1 MYWDDTGYLLSN
13 NKYNENSSIAEFFTE
28 KHGRCSGII
37 FGATS
42 KKVKSYL
49 QIGNKLHINYNYKNE
64 NKLGYF
70 KVEIMTAHTP
80 LYFDNYKK
88 LSCITSGM
96 SLIKLFTAEAQE
108 NYKIYYLIDE
118 FFNILNHQE
127 WIKEYIFW
135 ELKLLKLIGYD
146 LELSKIAVKEILGD
160 QISYYVKSKIEKK
173 IIPNFLIDLND
184 NKINNKSLLSGLKLV
199 GDYMEKTIL
208 TPNDI
213 NYPNT
218 RINFINSLK

>member
-13 NKYNENSSIAEFFTE
+13 NKYNENSSIADFFTE

-184 NKINNKSLLSGLKLV
+184 NKINNKSLLNGLKLV

-208 TPNDI
+208 KPNDI

>member
-13 NKYNENSSIAEFFTE
+13 NRYNENSSIAEFFTE
-28 KHGRCSGII
+28 LHGRCSGII

-42 KKVKSYL
+42 KKVKRYL
-49 QIGNKLHINYNYKNE
+49 QIGNKLHINYNYKND
-64 NKLGYF
+64 NKLGYI
-70 KVEIMTAHTP
+70 KVEIVIAHTP

-88 LSCITSGM
+88 LSCITSAM
-96 SLIKLFTAEAQE
+96 SLIRLFTAEAQE

-118 FFNILNHQE
+118 FFNKLNHQE
-127 WIKEYIFW
+127 WIKKYIFW

-146 LELSKIAVKEILGD
+146 LELSKFAIKEILGD
-160 QISYYVKSKIEKK
+160 QILYYTKSKIEKK

-184 NKINNKSLLSGLKLV
+184 KKIKNTSLLSGLKLI

-208 TPNDI
+208 KPHDI
-213 NYPNT
+213 NHPNT
-218 RINFINSLK
+218 RIHFINSLK

>member
-1 MYWDDTGYLLSN
+1 MYWDDIGFLLSN
-13 NKYNENSSIAEFFTE
+13 NRYNENSSIAEFFTQ
-28 KHGRCSGII
+28 KHGKCSGII

-49 QIGNKLHINYNYKNE
+49 QIGNKLHINYNYKNV

-118 FFNILNHQE
+118 FFDILNHAE
-127 WIKEYIFW
+127 WIKKYIFW

-146 LELSKIAVKEILGD
+146 LELSKIATKEILGD

-173 IIPNFLIDLND
+173 TIPNFLVELND
-184 NKINNKSLLSGLKLV
+184 KKINNKLLLSGLKLI

-208 TPNDI
+208 KPNDI

-218 RINFINSLK
+218 RIHFINSLK

>member
-208 TPNDI
+208 KPNDI

>member
-13 NKYNENSSIAEFFTE
+13 NRYNENSSIAEFFTE
-28 KHGRCSGII
+28 QHGKCSGII

-49 QIGNKLHINYNYKNE
+49 QIGNKLYINYNYKNE

-88 LSCITSGM
+88 LSCITSAM

-108 NYKIYYLIDE
+108 NYKIYYLMDD
-118 FFNILNHQE
+118 FFHVLNQLE

-146 LELSKIAVKEILGD
+146 LQLSKIAIKETLGD
-160 QISYYVKSKIEKK
+160 KISYYVKSKIEKK

-184 NKINNKSLLSGLKLV
+184 KKINNTSLLSGLKLI

-208 TPNDI
+208 KPNDI
-213 NYPNT
+213 NHPNT
-218 RINFINSLK
+218 RIHFINSLK

>member
-13 NKYNENSSIAEFFTE
+13 NKYNENSSIADFFTE

-118 FFNILNHQE
+118 FFNILNYQE
-127 WIKEYIFW
+127 WIKAYIFW

-146 LELSKIAVKEILGD
+146 LELSKFAIKEILGD
-160 QISYYVKSKIEKK
+160 QISYYAKSKIEKK
-173 IIPNFLIDLND
+173 IIPNFLIDLN
-184 NKINNKSLLSGLKLV
+184 NKKINNKSLLSGLKLI

-208 TPNDI
+208 KPNDI
-213 NYPNT
+213 NHPNT
-218 RINFINSLK
+218 RIHFINSLK

>member
-184 NKINNKSLLSGLKLV
+184 NKINNKSLLNGLKLV

-208 TPNDI
+208 KPNDI